1 MSQQTINL
9 GTADSGNGDPLR
21 TAFDKVNDNF
31 TELYSSVIATGVAS
45 TSASPPLSPGEGDL
59 WWNTLD
65 GNLYVY
71 YSGIWASTNSGVQGP
86 QGAQGDIGP
95 EGPAGIRGL
104 KGDTGEIGPRGY
116 TGETG
121 LQGEV
126 GPRGLK
132 GDKGDTGANGID
144 GAQGIQG
151 IQGEQGPRGLK
162 GDKGD
167 TGANGLKGDKGDT
180 GEQGE
185 QGPRG
190 LKGDKG
196 DTGANGLKGDKGD
209 TGEQGEQGPRGLKG
223 DTGEQGLQG
232 LKGDTGEAGPQG
244 DRGSPGTQVQFSLT
258 APNPIAEGNV
268 WWNMNDGN
276 LYVHYNNQWVSAVSI
291 TGITDRLVNG
301 TSELVL
307 DEMGFLTVPASIVL
321 SEGVITFMGEAD
333 PGIVLGSSINSVFV
347 RTLNGIDQYEW
358 KFGTDGSLTLP
369 SGMAIETTY
378 GGAPTLVV
386 DGKTNTV
393 ELRSDD
399 TILIGVNNSSGNV
412 YIGNPNGG
420 GQVDILGSKFRVFA
434 DVPTASTGA
443 VGDQAGQIAFDA
455 DYIYYCTADYVNDTT
470 DIWKRTAHG
479 AGTW

>member
-1 MSQQTINL
+1 MSQQQINL
-9 GTADSGNGDPLR
+9 GQADSGNGDPLR

-121 LQGEV
+121 LQGDV
-126 GPRGLK
+126 
-132 GDKGDTGANGID
+132 
-144 GAQGIQG
+144 
-151 IQGEQGPRGLK
+151 
-162 GDKGD
+162 
-167 TGANGLKGDKGDT
+167 
-180 GEQGE
+180 
-185 QGPRG
+185 GPRG

-276 LYVHYNNQWVSAVSI
+276 LYVYYNNQWVSAVSI
-291 TGITDRLVNG
+291 AGLNSTNELVNG
-301 TSELVL
+301 AHTVSLGTDGTLTLPGSLKVSNAPEGSIIGEGGVSINAKNGYQFSAAYQRAEILNPTPGYNANVAGFYL
-307 DEMGFLTVPASIVL
+307 DGNGATIEINTDDTGNSWTFDTTGNLTFPNNTVQTTAWTGTTVPAHSY
-321 SEGVITFMGEAD
+321 GAAGDRA
-333 PGIVLGSSINSVFV
+333 
-347 RTLNGIDQYEW
+347 
-358 KFGTDGSLTLP
+358 
-369 SGMAIETTY
+369 GM
-378 GGAPTLVV
+378 V
-386 DGKTNTV
+386 
-393 ELRSDD
+393 
-399 TILIGVNNSSGNV
+399 
-412 YIGNPNGG
+412 
-420 GQVDILGSKFRVFA
+420 
-434 DVPTASTGA
+434 
-443 VGDQAGQIAFDA
+443 AFDA
-455 DYIYYCTADYVNDTT
+455 DYIYYCTADYNLVTT
-470 DIWKRTAHG
+470 YNVVAYDSDGPNAFLKTTVPWGSLPTYVVVGWTGVDENGATLTILDIQNNGGFTELAFNGTFVHQSENTYTLSNPGDIAIWKRTAHG
-479 AGTW
+479 TGTW